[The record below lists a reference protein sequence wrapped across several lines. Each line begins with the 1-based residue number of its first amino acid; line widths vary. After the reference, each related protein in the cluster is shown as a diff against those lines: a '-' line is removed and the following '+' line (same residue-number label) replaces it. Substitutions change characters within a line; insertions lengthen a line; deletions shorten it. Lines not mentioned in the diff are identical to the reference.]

1 MEKTHIFIGGEKF
14 SLYCQLD
21 QMLQAHDGLKDARD
35 LKDLIGW
42 VGVAMNLKPE
52 EVISKAG
59 QHLNLWVEVTGP
71 HLLEETWCL
80 LSW

>member
-1 MEKTHIFIGGEKF
+1 MQAGDALAEVPPIVEREAGGENTHFYWWRKV

-59 QHLNLWVEVTGP
+59 QHLNL
-71 HLLEETWCL
+71 
-80 LSW
+80 

>member
-1 MEKTHIFIGGEKF
+1 MEREAGGEMHTFFGGEKL
-14 SLYCQLD
+14 SLNCQLN
-21 QMLQAHDGLKDARD
+21 QLLQAHDGLKDARD

-59 QHLNLWVEVTGP
+59 QHLNL
-71 HLLEETWCL
+71 
-80 LSW
+80 

>member
-1 MEKTHIFIGGEKF
+1 MEREAGGEMLTFFGGEKL
-14 SLYCQLD
+14 SLNCQLN
-21 QMLQAHDGLKDARD
+21 QLLQAHDGLKDARD

-59 QHLNLWVEVTGP
+59 QHLNL
-71 HLLEETWCL
+71 
-80 LSW
+80 